1 MSHWLTG
8 RREPYKGSAALNSL
22 PVLDDSILPSRAAS
36 VSPER
41 VHHPHR
47 AAKHRSHATASADV
61 AHAHKR
67 SIGRLRAPVERTTS
81 EAERA
86 TWTQPR
92 PFLKMPEQNG
102 TVAASPLC
110 DAQSSMPCHA
120 EPCGAMPGHAA
131 RRCPMVVTQFCQRWA
146 GPQGKPFLLHCLAL
160 CCGRTAKLAA
170 PQHTV
175 CLTKAVLRC
184 TGFGFAAEGTL

>member
-1 MSHWLTG
+1 MQLCMDTMCRCCSSVVSLRFASLRFASRAFASRIAFAKVHVSHWLTG
-8 RREPYKGSAALNSL
+8 RREPYKGSAALSSL
-22 PVLDDSILPSRAAS
+22 PVLDDAILPSRAAS

-47 AAKHRSHATASADV
+47 AAKHRSHATASTDV

-81 EAERA
+81 EAESA

-120 EPCGAMPGHAA
+120 GPCGPPLSDG
-131 RRCPMVVTQFCQRWA
+131 C
-146 GPQGKPFLLHCLAL
+146 
-160 CCGRTAKLAA
+160 
-170 PQHTV
+170 HTV
-175 CLTKAVLRC
+175 LSTVGGT
-184 TGFGFAAEGTL
+184 TG

>member
-22 PVLDDSILPSRAAS
+22 PVLDDAILPSRAAS

-41 VHHPHR
+41 VHR

-61 AHAHKR
+61 AHAQKR

-110 DAQSSMPCHA
+110 VAQSSMPGHA
-120 EPCGAMPGHAA
+120 EPCRAMRPAVF
-131 RRCPMVVTQFCQRWA
+131 RVVVTVLPTADGFRVQ
-146 GPQGKPFLLHCLAL
+146 PF
-160 CCGRTAKLAA
+160 
-170 PQHTV
+170 
-175 CLTKAVLRC
+175 
-184 TGFGFAAEGTL
+184 